1 MFYCHHFLGQTIYYY
16 TYTVYTMAGV
26 VERMWWLGRHRE
38 EVARRIVLRGRLSPT
53 VLELEAAKEILS
65 EIFGAKPRD
74 VEEMIEQR
82 LAEQRFP

>member
-1 MFYCHHFLGQTIYYY
+1 
-16 TYTVYTMAGV
+16 MAGV